1 MPKVGLGERFSSRN
15 KLGKT
20 TEMPCRLPL
29 YQRMGKVTKTG
40 LRRTNAAEET
50 TPQQHARSG
59 AAAPLSEKCTGD
71 ACA

>member
-29 YQRMGKVTKTG
+29 YQRMGKVAKTG
-40 LRRTNAAEET
+40 LRRTNAAEKYNT
-50 TPQQHARSG
+50 SAAREERCCG
-59 AAAPLSEKCTGD
+59 PTV
-71 ACA
+71 